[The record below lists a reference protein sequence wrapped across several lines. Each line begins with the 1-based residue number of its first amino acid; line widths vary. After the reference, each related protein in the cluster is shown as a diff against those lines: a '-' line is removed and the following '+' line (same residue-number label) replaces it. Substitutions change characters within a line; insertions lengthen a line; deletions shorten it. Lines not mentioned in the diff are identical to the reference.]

1 MTPQMIIALAI
12 TVLMVV
18 LILIDKM
25 PFGVPSL
32 LACFLLVV
40 FGVADIKTA
49 FGGFSNSTIVMMASF
64 MAVMVGMEKTSVLL
78 KFKRSI
84 LNIASRGGFKSY
96 LLIILV
102 VMLVCSMFGSGTTA
116 YYVFTI
122 GFLATLPD
130 NRALPPSKILMPAGF
145 ASNHPLIPINVAFQ
159 YGVTLVVL
167 ESVGVFTGVSYVK
180 FMVVNFFFSLGFFL
194 NCVIQYPLLPDHPIP
209 PVAEEVQ
216 TEDEKPILSRNKE
229 IFTCVCFVIAV
240 VGMMANSYI
249 GEAGYAVAGLSAG
262 ALMFGGVI
270 DFKEVR
276 NAISSPIIIMSAAV
290 VGIAE
295 TLNAVGLITL
305 VGDAAAGMLGSD
317 IHPFI
322 LIFGFCILTTILTTT
337 TGSTMG
343 TIFVLAPL
351 AISTCIQMGLDPT
364 AAAVAVV
371 VAGDGGH
378 FLPLDGMPAMVMGM
392 GGYTLKEFWKF
403 TVPQYFLR
411 LLALSLGTYLM
422 FPM

>member
-145 ASNHPLIPINVAFQ
+145 ASNHPLIPINVAF
-159 YGVTLVVL
+159 
-167 ESVGVFTGVSYVK
+167 
-180 FMVVNFFFSLGFFL
+180 
-194 NCVIQYPLLPDHPIP
+194 
-209 PVAEEVQ
+209 
-216 TEDEKPILSRNKE
+216 
-229 IFTCVCFVIAV
+229 
-240 VGMMANSYI
+240 
-249 GEAGYAVAGLSAG
+249 
-262 ALMFGGVI
+262 
-270 DFKEVR
+270 
-276 NAISSPIIIMSAAV
+276 
-290 VGIAE
+290 
-295 TLNAVGLITL
+295 
-305 VGDAAAGMLGSD
+305 
-317 IHPFI
+317 
-322 LIFGFCILTTILTTT
+322 
-337 TGSTMG
+337 
-343 TIFVLAPL
+343 
-351 AISTCIQMGLDPT
+351 
-364 AAAVAVV
+364 
-371 VAGDGGH
+371 
-378 FLPLDGMPAMVMGM
+378 
-392 GGYTLKEFWKF
+392 
-403 TVPQYFLR
+403 
-411 LLALSLGTYLM
+411 
-422 FPM
+422 